1 MWRTSDLAA
10 TILVL
15 GGKLELEFALQVFE
29 RLRAVIMELAP
40 MEMCPLTSAA
50 HVERSQ
56 ILASGASNDNCPL
69 PRASLTGMH
78 LPPPQSLY
86 PLPPSQSLCP
96 LPPPK
101 SPCPLPPPQ
110 SLRLLSL
117 PQSLGALGDEKF

>member
-15 GGKLELEFALQVFE
+15 GEKLELAFALQVFE

-56 ILASGASNDNCPL
+56 ILASGAPNDNCTSFPDFPVSDSL
-69 PRASLTGMH
+69 AQPRRKYI
-78 LPPPQSLY
+78 P
-86 PLPPSQSLCP
+86 
-96 LPPPK
+96 
-101 SPCPLPPPQ
+101 
-110 SLRLLSL
+110 
-117 PQSLGALGDEKF
+117 